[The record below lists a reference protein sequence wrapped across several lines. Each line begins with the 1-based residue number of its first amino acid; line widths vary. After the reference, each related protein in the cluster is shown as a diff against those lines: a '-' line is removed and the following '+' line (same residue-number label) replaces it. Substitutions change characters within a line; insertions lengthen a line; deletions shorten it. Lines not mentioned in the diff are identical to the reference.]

1 MIVFQPDMLS
11 NEFQSSERGTVVS
24 RSHCCLLNQPQT
36 GVATAGAGQVRHSR
50 CWNGRDSGYSPGLRP
65 KPTSTNSE
73 TPDWRS
79 TVSRCRVATVPKIF
93 LTPKFFCRLCSV
105 CNRPDRNLADIR
117 VFGDSN
123 GGQRAMIDF
132 EGWDMG
138 YADARNGQPSQCPP
152 NVDPISYLGG
162 YREGCSA
169 HPAHTSVLARIRR
182 GLNR

>member
-1 MIVFQPDMLS
+1 LAIHGISLP
-11 NEFQSSERGTVVS
+11 
-24 RSHCCLLNQPQT
+24 
-36 GVATAGAGQVRHSR
+36 
-50 CWNGRDSGYSPGLRP
+50 SGYC
-65 KPTSTNSE
+65 SE
-73 TPDWRS
+73 NYSHTKVLLPIVVRMQQA
-79 TVSRCRVATVPKIF
+79 V
-93 LTPKFFCRLCSV
+93 
-105 CNRPDRNLADIR
+105 RNLADIR

-123 GGQRAMIDF
+123 GGQRVMIDF

-169 HPAHTSVLARIRR
+169 DPAHASVLARIRR